1 MKSHLACFSMTL
13 ICLLSLAEPATADT
27 LVIKYS
33 SGKVQTVQLD
43 EPRKEVQSFEF
54 SESSSSLP
62 EKEKNSPGKK
72 PLPDEVG
79 SNEPHTGAKK
89 SGPTFKWAP
98 PLSE

>member
-1 MKSHLACFSMTL
+1 MKCH
-13 ICLLSLAEPATADT
+13 LLSMILIYLFTVAEPATADT

-43 EPRKEVQSFEF
+43 EPRKEVQSIEF
-54 SESSSSLP
+54 NDSSSSLP
-62 EKEKNSPGKK
+62 EKEKNSLGKK
-72 PLPDEVG
+72 PLPDEVD
-79 SNEPHTGAKK
+79 SKEPHTGAKK